1 MLDRNRYTLGRTS
14 AISNL
19 SLFKATCFGRNP
31 PESSTAVA
39 KIATSGVPRNAAGP
53 SLLVIFFSMLL
64 LQSVLSIAV
73 RSAVGPNTG
82 AELTTF
88 ENSVHGLKFRLSA
101 VLGAPQT
108 LADLLGPARH
118 HVWRRL

>member
-19 SLFKATCFGRNP
+19 SLFKATCCVTHRKAAP
-31 PESSTAVA
+31 QWQ
-39 KIATSGVPRNAAGP
+39 KIATSGAPRNAAGP

-64 LQSVLSIAV
+64 LQAVLSIAV

-82 AELTTF
+82 AELATC
-88 ENSVHGLKFRLSA
+88 ENRVHGLKFRPSA
-101 VLGAPQT
+101 VLGAAQT
-108 LADLLGPARH
+108 LADLLRPARH
-118 HVWRRL
+118 HVWRRI